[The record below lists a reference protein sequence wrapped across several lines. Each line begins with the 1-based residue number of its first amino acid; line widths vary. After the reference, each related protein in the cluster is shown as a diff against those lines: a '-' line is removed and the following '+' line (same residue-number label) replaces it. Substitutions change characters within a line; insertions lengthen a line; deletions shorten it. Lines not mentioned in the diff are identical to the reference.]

1 MTVRDF
7 KKILKAPNHFMDMID
22 YGLCLTLIVIGL
34 YFIQTFDSLLYAIP
48 CGLVFILAGVY
59 GFWRIPENYIV
70 NRYASDLSRDK
81 KIELIE
87 QYLKTK
93 KGFNYSVADDIIYYH
108 YTGSFFADVY
118 LVLYADDSQL
128 LVNVNGLGTPRG
140 TGFMDFGLTFR
151 ARKRLQLYLN
161 EKL

>member
-1 MTVRDF
+1 MTVSEF

-22 YGLCLTLIVIGL
+22 YSLCLTFIVIGL
-34 YFIQTFDSLLYAIP
+34 YFIQTLDSLLYAIP
-48 CGLVFILAGVY
+48 GGLVFILAGVY
-59 GFWRIPENYIV
+59 GFWRIPKNYII
-70 NRYASDLSRDK
+70 NRYASDLSSDK

-108 YTGSFFADVY
+108 YTGSFYSDVY
-118 LVLYADDSQL
+118 IAVFVDDKQI
-128 LVNVNGLGTPRG
+128 LVNVNGLGRQRG
-140 TGFMDFGLTFR
+140 GGFLDFGLTFR
-151 ARKRLQLYLN
+151 ARKRLQLYLS